1 MNGPDFHTVRGYQ
14 IIEQSRKLLTPA
26 MEDYLEMIYR
36 HSLSENYM
44 RVSMLANLLNVRPPS
59 ATNMVK
65 KLTALGLLKY
75 KKYDIIFLTDKGGE
89 IGNFLLE
96 RHMTI
101 EKFLRNLGVSDSA
114 LTDTERMEHILSDES
129 LQRFKLFNKF
139 IKENPDAAG
148 KIAEVEPEKPK

>member
-44 RVSMLANLLNVRPPS
+44 RVSMLANFLNVRPPS

-65 KLTALGLLKY
+65 KLTTLGLLKY
-75 KKYDIIFLTDKGGE
+75 KKYDIIILTDKGRE
-89 IGNFLLE
+89 LGNFLLE
-96 RHMTI
+96 RHITI
-101 EKFLRNLGVSDSA
+101 EKFLRNIGVSDNV
-114 LTDTERMEHILSDES
+114 LTDTERMEHILSDET
-129 LQRFKLFNKF
+129 LKRFKLFNKF
-139 IKENPDAAG
+139 IKDNPSAAEKISEIKSEN
-148 KIAEVEPEKPK
+148 